1 MSGED
6 HLRIIQKYITSMP
19 ALPVTVTKVV
29 EIANN
34 PATSPVDLNKVI
46 SLDPVLM
53 AKVLKL
59 INSAYY
65 GVANKVNSLVRAIIM
80 LGINT
85 VKNLALSSAV
95 IDTLG
100 KKNQFRA
107 LDPQAFWRHSLA
119 VGVTSKLIAKKKGVE
134 ANRLE
139 EYFIAGLL
147 HGIGKIPLN
156 NALSELYVEAMSI
169 ADRQHIPLAAAER
182 KVFGFDHTF
191 VGVQIGEAWKLG
203 NAILDTIK
211 YQIRPSEYEG
221 QYGDIVNSTHA
232 AIYFVTV
239 AEMGFSGDRYPE
251 RASDHALS
259 ALSIDETYI
268 DAIEDEV
275 EAEIG
280 KAEVFLRL

>member
-1 MSGED
+1 MSSEA
-6 HLRIIQKYITSMP
+6 HLQKIEKYINTMP

-34 PATSPVDLNKVI
+34 PTTSPVDLNQVI

-65 GVANKVNSLVRAIIM
+65 GVQTKVNSLVRAIIM

-95 IDTLG
+95 IDTFG
-100 KKNQFRA
+100 RKTQFRA
-107 LDPQAFWRHSLA
+107 LDPQAFWRHSLG
-119 VGVTSKLIAKKKGVE
+119 VGVTAKLIARKRGIDSSK
-134 ANRLE
+134 LE
-139 EYFIAGLL
+139 EYFIAWLL

-156 NALSELYVEAMSI
+156 NVLSDQYVEAMSI
-169 ADRQHIPLAAAER
+169 ADRQKIPLCAAER

-191 VGVQIGEAWKLG
+191 VGVRIGEAWKLG

-211 YQIRPSEYEG
+211 YQVRPSEYQG
-221 QYGDIVNSTHA
+221 QYADIVNTTHV
-232 AIYFVTV
+232 AIYFVTI
-239 AEMGFSGDRYPE
+239 AEIGFSGDRYPE
-251 RASDHALS
+251 RANDHALN
-259 ALSIDETYI
+259 ALGIDETYL
-268 DAIEDEV
+268 DDIEDEV
-275 EAEIG
+275 EAAIQ

>member
-1 MSGED
+1 MTNQD
-6 HLRIIQKYITSMP
+6 YLRRIEKYIATMP
-19 ALPVTVTKVV
+19 ALPVTVTKVA

-53 AKVLKL
+53 ARVLKL

-65 GVANKVNSLVRAIIM
+65 GVNTKVNSLVRAIIM

-95 IDTLG
+95 IDTFG
-100 KKNQFRA
+100 KKTQFRA
-107 LDPQAFWRHSLA
+107 LDPQAFWRHSLGA
-119 VGVTSKLIAKKKGVE
+119 GVTSKLIAKKRGVE
-134 ANRLE
+134 SSRLE

-156 NALSELYVEAMSI
+156 NVLGDEYVEAMSL
-169 ADRQHIPLAAAER
+169 ADRQHVPLYAAER
-182 KVFGFDHTF
+182 RVFGFDHTF
-191 VGVQIGEAWKLG
+191 VGARIGEAWKLG
-203 NAILDTIK
+203 NAIQDTIK

-221 QYGDIVNSTHA
+221 QYADIVNTTHV

-239 AEMGFSGDRYPE
+239 AEIGFSGDRYPE
-251 RASDHALS
+251 RASEYALN
-259 ALSIDETYI
+259 ALGIDETYL
-268 DAIEDEV
+268 DDIEDEV
-275 EAEIG
+275 EDEIQ

>member
-1 MSGED
+1 MTNQD
-6 HLRIIQKYITSMP
+6 HLRQIEKYISTMP

-53 AKVLKL
+53 ARVLKL

-65 GVANKVNSLVRAIIM
+65 GVSTKVNSLVRAIIM

-95 IDTLG
+95 IDTFG
-100 KKNQFRA
+100 TKSQFRA
-107 LDPQAFWRHSLA
+107 LDPQAFWRHSLG
-119 VGVTSKLIAKKKGVE
+119 VGVTSKLIAKKRGVDSSK
-134 ANRLE
+134 LE

-156 NALSELYVEAMSI
+156 NVLSDEYVEAMSL
-169 ADRQHIPLAAAER
+169 ADRQRIPLYAAER
-182 KVFGFDHTF
+182 RVFGFDHTF
-191 VGVQIGEAWKLG
+191 VGARIGEAWKLG
-203 NAILDTIK
+203 NAIQDTIK

-221 QYGDIVNSTHA
+221 QYADIVNTTHV

-239 AEMGFSGDRYPE
+239 AEIGFSGDRYPE
-251 RASDHALS
+251 RASEHALG
-259 ALSIDETYI
+259 ALGVDETYL
-268 DAIEDEV
+268 DDIEDEV
-275 EAEIG
+275 EAEIQ

>member
-1 MSGED
+1 MNEN
-6 HLRIIQKYITSMP
+6 HLRKIEKYINSMP

-53 AKVLKL
+53 ARVLKL

-65 GVANKVNSLVRAIIM
+65 GVSSKVNSLVRAIIM

-95 IDTLG
+95 MDTFG

-107 LDPQAFWRHSLA
+107 LDPQAFWRHSLG
-119 VGVTSKLIAKKKGVE
+119 VGVTSKLIAKKRKIDSS
-134 ANRLE
+134 RLE

-156 NALSELYVEAMSI
+156 NVLVDEYVEAMSL
-169 ADRQHIPLAAAER
+169 ADRQKVPLYVAER
-182 KVFGFDHTF
+182 RVFGFDHTF

-211 YQIRPSEYEG
+211 YQLRPSEYEG
-221 QYGDIVNSTHA
+221 QYGDIVNTTHA

-239 AEMGFSGDRYPE
+239 AEIGFSGDRYPE
-251 RASDHALS
+251 RASDHALGQ
-259 ALSIDETYI
+259 LGIDVTYL
-268 DAIEDEV
+268 DDIEDEV
-275 EAEIG
+275 EQEIQKAEI
-280 KAEVFLRL
+280 FLKL

>member
-1 MSGED
+1 MSSD
-6 HLRIIQKYITSMP
+6 THLQKIEKYINTMP

-34 PATSPVDLNKVI
+34 PATSPVDLNQVI

-65 GVANKVNSLVRAIIM
+65 GVSTKVNSLVRAIIM

-100 KKNQFRA
+100 RKNQFRA
-107 LDPQAFWRHSLA
+107 LDPQAFWRHSLG
-119 VGVTSKLIAKKKGVE
+119 VGVTSKLIARKRGIDSSK
-134 ANRLE
+134 LE

-156 NALSELYVEAMSI
+156 NVLSDQYIEAMST
-169 ADRQHIPLAAAER
+169 ADRQKIPLCAAER

-191 VGVQIGEAWKLG
+191 VGVRIGEAWNLG

-211 YQIRPSEYEG
+211 YQVRPAEYQG
-221 QYGDIVNSTHA
+221 QYSDIVNTTHA
-232 AIYFVTV
+232 AIYFVTI
-239 AEMGFSGDRYPE
+239 AEIGFSGDRYPE
-251 RASDHALS
+251 RASDQALS
-259 ALSIDETYI
+259 ALGIDETYL
-268 DAIEDEV
+268 DDIEDEV
-275 EAEIG
+275 EAAIQ

>member
-1 MSGED
+1 MNEN
-6 HLRIIQKYITSMP
+6 HLRKIEKYINGMP

-53 AKVLKL
+53 ARVLKL

-65 GVANKVNSLVRAIIM
+65 GVSSKVNSLVRAIIM

-95 IDTLG
+95 MDTFG
-100 KKNQFRA
+100 KKQQFRA
-107 LDPQAFWRHSLA
+107 LDPQAFWRHSLG
-119 VGVTSKLIAKKKGVE
+119 VGVTSKLIARKRKIDSS
-134 ANRLE
+134 RLE

-156 NALSELYVEAMSI
+156 NVLVDEYVEAMSL
-169 ADRQHIPLAAAER
+169 ADRQKLPLYAAER
-182 KVFGFDHTF
+182 RVFGFDHTF

-211 YQIRPSEYEG
+211 YQLRPSEYEG
-221 QYGDIVNSTHA
+221 QYGDIVNTTHA

-239 AEMGFSGDRYPE
+239 AEIGFSGDRYPE
-251 RASDHALS
+251 RASDHALR
-259 ALSIDETYI
+259 ALGIDETYL
-268 DAIEDEV
+268 DDIEDEV
-275 EAEIG
+275 EQEIQ
-280 KAEVFLRL
+280 KAEVFLKL